1 MMMAVTM
8 PLPANTKKRYQLNN
22 RLRWPS
28 MYLRKIVTKTQCRK
42 GIEVYKNTM
51 REGID
56 VQARVYQQQVRV
68 ETALK
73 NTVRHDRSGREEHV
87 VQRLIRVIKYFLTAE
102 AVAEAE
108 QPHAKRKRE
117 TLVEEIQDQHG
128 HTPVVPLPVH
138 KDEALEIPAMSPV
151 K

>member
-1 MMMAVTM
+1 
-8 PLPANTKKRYQLNN
+8 
-22 RLRWPS
+22 
-28 MYLRKIVTKTQCRK
+28 
-42 GIEVYKNTM
+42 M